1 MTAFDCYK
9 TYLAFKNHFTK
20 DTFDY
25 FKYGGKTN
33 ASVASFNKRKDR
45 YFFEKMSRQR
55 KDDEIVNYF
64 TAIFSQC
71 DDPQR
76 MWIGEIIQ
84 TGDEKYKTWQKK
96 VQSLSYVFRQE
107 MENLLSDINFNS
119 IFETENGKHPV
130 LVKEHLRNNLS
141 IESLF
146 ILDAIVN
153 YKKEFDGKLNDFVWK
168 TISLKIDKY
177 KPFLLNSIDID
188 KYKTTLRG
196 IAIQ

>member
-1 MTAFDCYK
+1 
-9 TYLAFKNHFTK
+9 
-20 DTFDY
+20 
-25 FKYGGKTN
+25 
-33 ASVASFNKRKDR
+33 
-45 YFFEKMSRQR
+45 MSRQR

-141 IESLF
+141 IESLI

>member
-20 DTFDY
+20 DNFDY

-76 MWIGEIIQ
+76 VWIGEIIQ
-84 TGDEKYKTWQKK
+84 TGDERYKTWQKK
-96 VQSLSYVFRQE
+96 VQSLSYLFRQE
-107 MENLLSDINFNS
+107 MENLLSDIHFNS
-119 IFETENGKHPV
+119 VFETQDGKHPI
-130 LVKEHLRNNLS
+130 LVKEHLRNNVS
-141 IESLF
+141 IESLI

-153 YKKEFDGKLNDFVWK
+153 YKKRFDGKLNDFVWK
-168 TISLKIDKY
+168 TISLRIDKY

>member
-25 FKYGGKTN
+25 FKYGGRTN
-33 ASVASFNKRKDR
+33 ASIASFNKRKDR

-55 KDDEIVNYF
+55 KDEEIVNYF

-76 MWIGEIIQ
+76 VWIGEIIQ
-84 TGDEKYKTWQKK
+84 TGDEKYQFWQKK
-96 VQSLSYVFRQE
+96 VQSLGYLFQQE
-107 MENLLSDINFNS
+107 MEKLLNGIDFNS
-119 IFETENGKHPV
+119 VFECESGKHPI
-130 LVKEHLRNNLS
+130 LVKEHLKKNVS
-141 IESLF
+141 IESMIL
-146 ILDAIVN
+146 LDAIVE
-153 YKKEFDGKLNDFVWK
+153 YKKRFDGKLDDFVWK
-168 TISLKIDKY
+168 TISLKLDKY
-177 KPFLLNSIDID
+177 RPFLLNSINID
-188 KYKTTLRG
+188 KYKKILRG

>member
-55 KDDEIVNYF
+55 KDEEIVDYF

-76 MWIGEIIQ
+76 VWIGEIIQ
-84 TGDEKYKTWQKK
+84 TGDEKYQSWQKR
-96 VQSLSYVFRQE
+96 VQSLSYLFKQE
-107 MENLLSDINFNS
+107 MEQLLDGIDFNS
-119 IFETENGKHPV
+119 VFECENGKHPTI
-130 LVKEHLRNNLS
+130 VKEHLKKKVS
-141 IESLF
+141 IESL
-146 ILDAIVN
+146 ILLDAIVG
-153 YKKEFDGKLNDFVWK
+153 YKKRFDGKLDDFVWK
-168 TISLKIDKY
+168 TISLKVDKY
-177 KPFLLNSIDID
+177 KPFLLNSIDLN
-188 KYKTTLRG
+188 KYKKILRG
-196 IAIQ
+196 IVMQ